1 MNDNPQTIQDVEA
14 IAAKL
19 GHTFSPDDYAQANQR
34 AEQRTRQ
41 LEAQTSAES
50 TKRGL
55 AAIVEAFNR
64 FYPKFLQALLAVGD
78 VLITGVHTV
87 LIAFGVPTLLIALM
101 TVEQQRVFFGAML
114 IDGRESLATG
124 IAWVLV
130 LANLVAELIVHW
142 EEHRKGWTEPARYDF
157 SLRIVWQR
165 IGYLLGINTAWAPRE
180 KSPAFWA
187 RLILRCI
194 TVTILALA
202 VAGSMQA
209 AMNSTG
215 AVNWADALVLIVT
228 RSTLLQMVT
237 WIGGLMLAFTFV
249 ISAQGFSQYVA
260 KKVIEIVAIM
270 QGNAD
275 DKPRQMAEAA
285 GLTAAMYLYGRLK
298 ENQRARRISA
308 VTAADMIRDTG
319 AISGTIPVT
328 MTDDVPEPT
337 EGEPSKP
344 KRSKIDTA
352 VEMLTNDR
360 TLRKLTTRELE
371 EKTGI
376 GRNTWATAKK
386 RLGL

>member
-1 MNDNPQTIQDVEA
+1 
-14 IAAKL
+14 
-19 GHTFSPDDYAQANQR
+19 
-34 AEQRTRQ
+34 
-41 LEAQTSAES
+41 
-50 TKRGL
+50 
-55 AAIVEAFNR
+55 
-64 FYPKFLQALLAVGD
+64 LLAIGD
-78 VLITGVHTV
+78 VLITAVHTV
-87 LIAFGVPTLLIALM
+87 LIAFGVPILLIALM

-142 EEHRKGWTEPARYDF
+142 EEHRKGWIEPARYDF
-157 SLRIVWQR
+157 SLRLMWQR
-165 IGYLLGINTAWAPRE
+165 IAYLFGIDKHPRE

-275 DKPRQMAEAA
+275 DKPRRIADAA

-298 ENQRARRISA
+298 ENQRQRRVMA
-308 VTAADMIRDTG
+308 TVTAADMPAQNVDL
-319 AISGTIPVT
+319 SGTVAVT
-328 MTDDVPEPT
+328 VLDA
-337 EGEPSKP
+337 GETVKRYCVNCKKLLP
-344 KRSKIDTA
+344 KNARP
-352 VEMLTNDR
+352 N
-360 TLRKLTTRELE
+360 RKYCSDAC
-371 EKTGI
+371 KTKAFQS
-376 GRNTWATAKK
+376 RKANRKAN
-386 RLGL
+386 